1 MGLFGCGNWEHLNYT
16 VGLKYIN
23 HYIPTF
29 NANIV
34 IQSISS
40 ILSHSIAPVMSAALH
55 MNIAPIEN

>member
-1 MGLFGCGNWEHLNYT
+1 MNYT

-40 ILSHSIAPVMSAALH
+40 ILSHSIAPVVGAVLH
-55 MNIAPIEN
+55 MNIAPIGN